1 MSSSKSFTL
10 EMEKKILQGCDAP
23 KTSHRKDSRK
33 FDLSDATRVSQRRDS
48 NSQRDDK
55 VSHISADTRVRKNS
69 RKQMSCDANV
79 TPKCDDKK
87 CDEDRSPELCSEP
100 VGVLRRCS
108 TKRHALVRQ
117 SKVIGDQKQR
127 SRIEEKLCQEKPE

>member
-33 FDLSDATRVSQRRDS
+33 FDLNDAKESQRRDS

-55 VSHISADTRVRKNS
+55 TSHISDTRVRKNS
-69 RKQMSCDANV
+69 RKQISCDANV

-127 SRIEEKLCQEKPE
+127 SRIVEKSCQEKPE

>member
-1 MSSSKSFTL
+1 
-10 EMEKKILQGCDAP
+10 MEKKILQGCDVP
-23 KTSHRKDSRK
+23 KTS
-33 FDLSDATRVSQRRDS
+33 Q
-48 NSQRDDK
+48 
-55 VSHISADTRVRKNS
+55 RKNS
-69 RKQMSCDANV
+69 RKFELSDSKVSQGKDSISQCDVKKSHASDTRVRRNSRKQISCDANV

-108 TKRHALVRQ
+108 TKRYALVRQ

-127 SRIEEKLCQEKPE
+127 SRIEEKPCQEKPE